1 MLKQKCSYIYGI
13 SSISSISNVSI
24 IISRNSLRNSRWND
38 SQDSTLK
45 LGLALVEASLRGV
58 TGTYESENQLR

>member
-58 TGTYESENQLR
+58 TGTYES